1 MGMDLYRGTQ
11 YFRWNALPWVALLE
25 TAINY
30 GWEPTGT
37 GPPRGCLKKDWDG
50 SNYYGNQGQFF
61 YARDA
66 KNLATVLEIF
76 LRTSEVPRLRRNKR
90 QRELLSFGRR
100 LAGEVQGFARLIG
113 GRTVPTV
120 GTKFLQN
127 KARQRLNDDERKYI
141 MQFISFCRKGG
152 FRIY

>member
-1 MGMDLYRGTQ
+1 MGMDLSRGTD
-11 YFRWNALPWVALLE
+11 YFRWNAVDWVALLE
-25 TAINY
+25 TAVNH

-37 GPPRGCLKKDWDG
+37 GPPRGRLKKDWDG
-50 SNYYGNQGQFF
+50 NNYYGNQGQLF
-61 YARDA
+61 YSRDA
-66 KNLATVLEIF
+66 KNLATALEIF
-76 LRTSEVPRLRRNKR
+76 PRTSEVPQLRRTKR
-90 QRELLSFGRR
+90 QREVLSFGRR

-120 GTKFLQN
+120 GTKFLQK